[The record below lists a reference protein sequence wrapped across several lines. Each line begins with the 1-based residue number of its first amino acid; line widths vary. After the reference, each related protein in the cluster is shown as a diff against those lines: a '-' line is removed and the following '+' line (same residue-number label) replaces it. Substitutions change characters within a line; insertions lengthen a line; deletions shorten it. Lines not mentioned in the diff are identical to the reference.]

1 MWDRL
6 ETIYR
11 SATVGAAS
19 SDSGLQRRSMELV
32 HTVVALFN
40 KAARDRLGIRA
51 AQLAFWTSLSVVPVL
66 MLGFA
71 MTGPLGLTDDAREAV
86 RQFLYQ
92 TVLAASVDELGGVL
106 DALLAATSL
115 RTLGIAGVVGL
126 MVAGAQVF
134 FTVERTYNELYGCRI
149 RRSTLLRFLV
159 FYAAIT
165 LGPLFVGWGLINIS
179 GLGTHGSLAHSLSM
193 LVTTGV
199 LCGAI
204 WLLPDTEV
212 RPSAALVGGLFSSV
226 VFELAKMGFSL
237 YIELFGGRSAFGLAF
252 GSVAFIPFSL
262 LWIQL
267 VWSVVLLGVEL
278 AYVVQHRSW
287 QVAARQ
293 AARAGED
300 ARQRWPDGMF
310 AVTLLAL
317 VADRFDRGAGPSD
330 PNDLSVQ
337 LGVEPTSVQLTL
349 DVLEDAGLVVAT
361 KAGAFAPT
369 RPSDQVRGTDVLRLW
384 RGAAGLNRGGDD
396 PLARTLGARLDIAEA
411 ALDLPLS
418 ELARRGRPAD

>member
-1 MWDRL
+1 
-6 ETIYR
+6 
-11 SATVGAAS
+11 
-19 SDSGLQRRSMELV
+19 
-32 HTVVALFN
+32 VVALVN
-40 KAARDRLGIRA
+40 KAIRDRLGIRS
-51 AQLAFWTSLSVVPVL
+51 AQLAFWTALSVVPVL
-66 MLGFA
+66 MLAFA

-92 TVLAASVDELGGVL
+92 TVLAASVDELGDVL

-165 LGPLFVGWGLINIS
+165 LGPLFVGWGLINMS
-179 GLGTHGSLAHSLSM
+179 GLGAQGSLARAFSVI
-193 LVTTGV
+193 VTAGV

-212 RPSAALVGGLFSSV
+212 RPSAALIGGLFSSV
-226 VFELAKMGFSL
+226 VFELAKEGFSL

-267 VWSVVLLGVEL
+267 VWSGVLLGVEL
-278 AYVVQHRSW
+278 AYVIQHRSW
-287 QVAARQ
+287 QVTARKAASS
-293 AARAGED
+293 GED

-310 AVTLLAL
+310 AVTLMTLL
-317 VADRFDRGAGPSD
+317 SDRFDRGAGPSD
-330 PNDLSVQ
+330 PNELSVL
-337 LGVEPTSVQLTL
+337 LGVEPTSVQTTL
-349 DVLEDAGLVVAT
+349 DVLEDAGLVLAT
-361 KAGAFAPT
+361 KGGTFTPT

-384 RGAAGLNRGGDD
+384 RGAAGLGRSGDD
-396 PLARTLGARLDIAEA
+396 PLVRALAARLDTAEA
-411 ALDLPLS
+411 ALDVPLA
-418 ELARRGRPAD
+418 ELASRAHAD